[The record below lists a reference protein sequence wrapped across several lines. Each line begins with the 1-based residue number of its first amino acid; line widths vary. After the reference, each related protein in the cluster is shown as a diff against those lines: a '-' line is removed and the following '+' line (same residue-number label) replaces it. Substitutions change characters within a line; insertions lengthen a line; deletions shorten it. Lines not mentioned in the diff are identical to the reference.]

1 MRYLWRALL
10 GRRLDLLTSP
20 VTPAG
25 SNLGSSNFS
34 LPGDL
39 WVSQETL
46 WVGTQEKLRDS
57 ESESSVPLW
66 DVDVIISTS
75 IWQCRYPHNSMSANT
90 QHEQQPWSAS
100 APLNNRVLGPEGTPR
115 DRPASGN
122 IRLVY
127 FSFIT
132 FPSFPLSFL
141 SSFLPS
147 FQAALAETMDS
158 QASLFR
164 YRLHSPLTSCV
175 CPWANDLTFLCSIFS
190 SVK

>member
-75 IWQCRYPHNSMSANT
+75 IWQCRYPHTPWVQTLSMSSSPG
-90 QHEQQPWSAS
+90 QPLPHWTIGSWDLKG
-100 APLNNRVLGPEGTPR
+100 PLEIALLLEIS
-115 DRPASGN
+115 DLS
-122 IRLVY
+122 
-127 FSFIT
+127 T
-132 FPSFPLSFL
+132 FHSLLFLLSLFL
-141 SSFLPS
+141 SFLPS
-147 FQAALAETMDS
+147 FLPSRQLLLRLWIPKLVYLGIDSILHWLAVCALGQMT
-158 QASLFR
+158 
-164 YRLHSPLTSCV
+164 
-175 CPWANDLTFLCSIFS
+175 
-190 SVK
+190 